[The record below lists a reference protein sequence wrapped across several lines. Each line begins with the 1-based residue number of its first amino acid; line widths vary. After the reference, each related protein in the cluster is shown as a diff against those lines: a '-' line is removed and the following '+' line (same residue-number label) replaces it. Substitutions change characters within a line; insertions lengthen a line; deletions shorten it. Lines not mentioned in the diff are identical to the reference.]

1 MKKYLFLVIIIFIN
15 AMTLSAQ
22 VDLSGAVTSI
32 KTIGSQVS
40 GVLGAVIGLIGIGGA
55 AFKFVHGDTDATKFL
70 LTAIVG
76 VALGQV
82 AASFF

>member
-1 MKKYLFLVIIIFIN
+1 MKKWFFLFFLIMIDFSLN
-15 AMTLSAQ
+15 AQ

-32 KTIGSQVS
+32 STIGAQVS

-55 AFKFVHGDTDATKFL
+55 AFKFVHGDHDATKFL